1 MVNTDDNEKRPE
13 IATDNLVL
21 FIIAFLIVTNQPE
34 LDHLNSEQND
44 AGPSAS
50 VKKTKSNGTY

>member
-1 MVNTDDNEKRPE
+1 MANTDNNEKRPE

-34 LDHLNSEQND
+34 LDHLTSEQND
-44 AGPSAS
+44 AGSSAS
-50 VKKTKSNGTY
+50 AKKTQSNGTY